1 MAALENK
8 IAKLADEKL
17 LLTDK
22 LSQSSNP
29 NGTLDEIIKLLRNY
43 PAIHWNVC
51 ENGSLLVK
59 KVILKTAFA
68 APLGYDRHNGY
79 RAPQVSIILHFLRKS
94 HQNIKWCGQMEF
106 AQTQTIPQLKLI
118 LKKYFKSLS
127 VGTISSG
134 MTRISCEGHAHEP
147 PRTVFIAPYT
157 SGTISA

>member
-1 MAALENK
+1 MVETANPKVMAALENK

-22 LSQSSNP
+22 LSQSNNP

-68 APLGYDRHNGY
+68 APL
-79 RAPQVSIILHFLRKS
+79 I
-94 HQNIKWCGQMEF
+94 
-106 AQTQTIPQLKLI
+106 
-118 LKKYFKSLS
+118 
-127 VGTISSG
+127 
-134 MTRISCEGHAHEP
+134 EP
-147 PRTVFIAPYT
+147 PPLKWSDPIVRKTEDQRWPLRDP
-157 SGTISA
+157 SLKRLS